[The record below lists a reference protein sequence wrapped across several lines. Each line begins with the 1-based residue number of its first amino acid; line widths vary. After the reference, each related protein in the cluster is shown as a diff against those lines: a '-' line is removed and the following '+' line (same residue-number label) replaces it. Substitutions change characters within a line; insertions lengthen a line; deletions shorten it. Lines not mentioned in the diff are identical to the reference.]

1 MPTQILAAG
10 KTVAESSDGDLTIA
24 TGATATVGLFLADDD
39 NLLLPDGSP
48 YWEGDFLLPDDV
60 SILLLPT
67 QATGGIIPWGD
78 KVAIYR
84 KDPLGAFN
92 HAGVV
97 LDQRRP
103 NTILGPGVWQVKRYA
118 VTSASIGVQK
128 D

>member
-1 MPTQILAAG
+1 MPVQILAHG

-24 TGATATVGLFLADDD
+24 TGATATVGLYLADDD
-39 NLLLPDGSP
+39 NLLLPNESP
-48 YWEGDFLLPDDV
+48 YWEGDFLLPDGGV
-60 SILLLPT
+60 LLFDT

-118 VTSASIGVQK
+118 VTSVSIGVQK